1 MTYTAT
7 LASVAADAIDRYR
20 TGAASAA
27 LAVSRVEE
35 CPHDL
40 IEMEIQPLGRVLAEA
55 IDIGQPLRNDG
66 WHPLRA
72 PVVADPETVMA
83 RAMKLEDA
91 WLKAEPQL
99 GGMMA
104 DVLSPSIIRVRA
116 LYAHAAARNES
127 VVSFLSAPD
136 DADKAARTLVPAVE
150 VTATPN
156 L

>member
-1 MTYTAT
+1 MTYTAN
-7 LASVAADAIDRYR
+7 LASVASAAIDRYR
-20 TGAASAA
+20 SGSTSDA
-27 LAVSRVEE
+27 LAVSRVEA

-40 IEMEIQPLGRVLAEA
+40 SEIDLQPLGRVLAEA

-91 WLKAEPQL
+91 WRQAEPEL

-104 DVLSPSIIRVRA
+104 DVLGPSINRVRE

-136 DADKAARTLVPAVE
+136 DPEKASRALVPTVH
-150 VTATPN
+150 VTD
-156 L
+156 